1 MACHAHR
8 WGWVPGEDEP
18 IRRYRPVADDRS
30 VRVSQAERDAVVAQL
45 SKHTGEGRLTL
56 AEFEARV
63 EEAYAA
69 VTRADLDHVL
79 RELPR
84 EPVHTPRRSGGTG
97 HRGRPWRPPALLVV
111 VAVVAL
117 AAATSWWALWL
128 LWPGLAWAGGGCGA
142 RWSAASRLDMRR
154 TDSDDVIHV

>member
-1 MACHAHR
+1 MACHGHR
-8 WGWVPGEDEP
+8 WGWAPEEP
-18 IRRYRPVADDRS
+18 VRHYRPVADDRS

-56 AEFEARV
+56 AEFETRV
-63 EEAYAA
+63 EETYAA
-69 VTRADLDHVL
+69 VTRADLDHAL

-97 HRGRPWRPPALLVV
+97 HRRGPWRPPVLLVV
-111 VAVVAL
+111 IAVVAL

-128 LWPGLAWAGGGCGA
+128 LWPGLAWAGGGCRGK
-142 RWSAASRLDMRR
+142 WSTHERAESRRSN
-154 TDSDDVIHV
+154 SDNDVIHV